1 MNTGKDPYAVL
12 GVPRNA
18 TQDQIKKAYRDLAR
32 KHHPDMNQ
40 GDKKSEEK
48 FKEIQHAYET
58 LSDPEK
64 KKSYDMFGT
73 SGFGG
78 QRPGGGG
85 GSYRQYS
92 RGFPGIDEIFKD
104 IFSQGGASYGM
115 GGARG
120 NFGDIFDFGATRQQ
134 PRKPKNIQHTVTLDF
149 ETAVKGGEKELL
161 MKPPEGETKKIR
173 VRIPSGVKTG
183 SKVRL
188 PGKGEQ
194 LNSMAGD
201 LILEIKVLPHPIFKR
216 ENDDIYIDLPLTV
229 YEATL
234 GTLIDVP
241 TIESPVKLTIPPGV
255 GSGTKMRLR
264 EKGVKNPK
272 TGKRGD
278 QFVVVQIAMP
288 QKSDKYMEDLMSEI
302 KEKYPYDPRKKFR
315 QYL

>member
-1 MNTGKDPYAVL
+1 MNTEKDLYAVL

-40 GDKKSEEK
+40 GDKESEEK

-78 QRPGGGG
+78 QRTSG

-92 RGFPGIDEIFKD
+92 RGFPDIDEIFKD
-104 IFSQGGASYGM
+104 IFSQGGGAYGM
-115 GGARG
+115 GGAG
-120 NFGDIFDFGATRQQ
+120 GSFGDIFDFGNVRQQ

-161 MKPPEGETKKIR
+161 VKSPESGIKKIT
-173 VRIPSGVKTG
+173 VKIPAGVKTG

-194 LNSMAGD
+194 MNSMAGD
-201 LILEIKVLPHPIFKR
+201 LILEIKVLSHPVFKR

-229 YEATL
+229 YEAAL

-255 GSGTKMRLR
+255 GSGTRMRLR

-288 QKSDKYMEDLMSEI
+288 KESNEHMKKLMDEI
-302 KEKYPYDPRKKFR
+302 KEKYPYDPRKKLL

>member
-1 MNTGKDPYAVL
+1 MNTGKDLYGVL
-12 GVPRNA
+12 GVSRNA

-64 KKSYDMFGT
+64 KKTYDMFGT
-73 SGFGG
+73 TGFGG
-78 QRPGGGG
+78 QNPGAG

-104 IFSQGGASYGM
+104 IFSQGGGAYGM
-115 GGARG
+115 GGAGG
-120 NFGDIFDFGATRQQ
+120 NFGDIFDFGGMRQQ
-134 PRKPKNIQHTVTLDF
+134 PRRPKNVQHSITLDF

-161 MKPPEGETKKIR
+161 MKSPEGETKKITVKIQAG
-173 VRIPSGVKTG
+173 VRTG

-194 LNSMAGD
+194 LNAMAGD
-201 LILEIKVLPHPIFKR
+201 LILEIKVLSHPIFER
-216 ENDDIYIDLPLTV
+216 ENDDVYIDLPLTI

-241 TIESPVKLTIPPGV
+241 TIEGPVKLTIPPGV
-255 GSGTKMRLR
+255 GSGTKMRLK
-264 EKGVKNPK
+264 EKGVKNLK

-278 QFVVVQIAMP
+278 QFVVIQIAMP
-288 QKSDKYMEDLMSEI
+288 QESDKGIEDLMSEI
-302 KEKYPYDPRKKFR
+302 KENYPYDPRKKLR

>member
-1 MNTGKDPYAVL
+1 MNAEKDLYAVL

-64 KKSYDMFGT
+64 KKTYDMFGT
-73 SGFGG
+73 SSFGG
-78 QRPGGGG
+78 QRTGG

-92 RGFPGIDEIFKD
+92 RGFPDIDEIFKD
-104 IFSQGGASYGM
+104 IFSQGGGAYGM
-115 GGARG
+115 GGAG
-120 NFGDIFDFGATRQQ
+120 GSFGDIFDFSNVRQQ
-134 PRKPKNIQHTVTLDF
+134 PRRPRNIQHTLTLGF

-161 MKPPEGETKKIR
+161 VKSPEGGTKKIT
-173 VRIPSGVKTG
+173 VKIPAGVKTG

-194 LNSMAGD
+194 INSMAGD
-201 LILEIKVLPHPIFKR
+201 LILEIKVLSHPVFRR

-272 TGKRGD
+272 TGERGD
-278 QFVVVQIAMP
+278 QFVVIQIAMP
-288 QKSDKYMEDLMSEI
+288 EKSSEDMKKLMDEI
-302 KEKYPYDPRKKFR
+302 KEKYPYDPRKKLL

>member
-1 MNTGKDPYAVL
+1 MNSEKDLYAVL

-18 TQDQIKKAYRDLAR
+18 TQDQIKKAYRDLVR

-64 KKSYDMFGT
+64 KKTYDMFGT

-78 QRPGGGG
+78 QRTGRGN
-85 GSYRQYS
+85 YRQYS
-92 RGFPGIDEIFKD
+92 RGFPDIDEIFKD
-104 IFSQGGASYGM
+104 IFSQGGGTYGM
-115 GGARG
+115 GGVG
-120 NFGDIFDFGATRQQ
+120 GSFGDVFDFGNARQQ
-134 PRKPKNIQHTVTLDF
+134 PRRPKNIQHTVTLDF

-161 MKPPEGETKKIR
+161 LKSPEGGTRKLT
-173 VRIPSGVKTG
+173 VRIPAGVKTG

-194 LNSMAGD
+194 INSMAGD
-201 LILEIKVLPHPIFKR
+201 LILEIKVLSHPVFKR

-229 YEATL
+229 YEAAL

-288 QKSDKYMEDLMSEI
+288 KEPGEHMKELMDEI
-302 KEKYPYDPRKKFR
+302 KEKYPYDPRKKLL

>member
-1 MNTGKDPYAVL
+1 MNTEKDFYAIL
-12 GVPRNA
+12 GLSRNA

-40 GDKKSEEK
+40 GDKRSEEK

-64 KKSYDMFGT
+64 RKTYDMFGT
-73 SGFGG
+73 AGFGG

-85 GSYRQYS
+85 SYRQHS

-115 GGARG
+115 GGAG
-120 NFGDIFDFGATRQQ
+120 GGFGDIFDFGTTRQQ
-134 PRKPKNIQHTVTLDF
+134 PRKPRNTQHAITLDF

-161 MKPPEGETKKIR
+161 VKSPEGETKKIT
-173 VRIPSGVKTG
+173 VKIPAGVKTG

-188 PGKGEQ
+188 PGRGEQ
-194 LNSMAGD
+194 LSSMAGD
-201 LILEIKVLPHPIFKR
+201 LILEIKVLSHPVFR
-216 ENDDIYIDLPLTV
+216 RQNDDIYIDLPLTV
-229 YEATL
+229 YEAAL
-234 GTLIDVP
+234 GTLVDVP
-241 TIESPVKLTIPPGV
+241 TVESSVKLTIPPGV
-255 GSGTKMRLR
+255 GSGTKMRLK
-264 EKGVKNPK
+264 EKGVRNPK
-272 TGKRGD
+272 TAKRGD

-288 QKSDKYMEDLMSEI
+288 QESDKDMEDLMSEI

>member
-1 MNTGKDPYAVL
+1 MNAEKDLYAVL

-64 KKSYDMFGT
+64 KKTYDMFGT
-73 SGFGG
+73 SSFGG
-78 QRPGGGG
+78 QRTGGGT
-85 GSYRQYS
+85 YRQYS

-104 IFSQGGASYGM
+104 MFSQGGGAYGM
-115 GGARG
+115 GGAGG
-120 NFGDIFDFGATRQQ
+120 NFGDIFDFGNVRQQ
-134 PRKPKNIQHTVTLDF
+134 PRRPKNIQHTVTLDF

-161 MKPPEGETKKIR
+161 LKSPEGGTKKIT
-173 VRIPSGVKTG
+173 VKIPAGVKTG

-194 LNSMAGD
+194 INSMAGD
-201 LILEIKVLPHPIFKR
+201 LILEIKVLFHPVFRR

-229 YEATL
+229 YEAAL

-241 TIESPVKLTIPPGV
+241 TIEGPVKLTIPPGV

-278 QFVVVQIAMP
+278 QFVVIQIAMP
-288 QKSDKYMEDLMSEI
+288 KESSEDMKKLMDEI
-302 KEKYPYDPRKKFR
+302 KEKYPYDPRKKLH

>member
-1 MNTGKDPYAVL
+1 MSTGKDPYAVL

-40 GDKKSEEK
+40 GDKRSEEK
-48 FKEIQHAYET
+48 FKEIQHAYEI

-64 KKSYDMFGT
+64 KKNYDMFGT
-73 SGFGG
+73 TGFGG
-78 QRPGGGG
+78 QNPGG
-85 GSYRQYS
+85 GSYRQHS

-104 IFSQGGASYGM
+104 IFSQGGGSYGT

-120 NFGDIFDFGATRQQ
+120 GFGDIFDFGGTRQQ
-134 PRKPKNIQHTVTLDF
+134 PRKPKNIQHAVTLDF
-149 ETAVKGGEKELL
+149 KTAVKGGEKELL
-161 MKPPEGETKKIR
+161 IKSPQGETKKIT
-173 VRIPSGVKTG
+173 VKIPAGVKTG

-201 LILEIKVLPHPIFKR
+201 LILEIKVLSHPVFRR

-229 YEATL
+229 YEAAL
-234 GTLIDVP
+234 GTPIDVP
-241 TIESPVKLTIPPGV
+241 TIESPVKLTIPSGI

-278 QFVVVQIAMP
+278 QFVVIQIAMP
-288 QKSDKYMEDLMSEI
+288 QESDKYIEDLMDEI
-302 KEKYPYDPRKKFR
+302 KEKYPYDPRKKLR

>member
-1 MNTGKDPYAVL
+1 MNAEKDLYAVL

-64 KKSYDMFGT
+64 KKTYDMFGT
-73 SGFGG
+73 SSFGG
-78 QRPGGGG
+78 QRTGGGG
-85 GSYRQYS
+85 YRQYS
-92 RGFPGIDEIFKD
+92 RGFPDIDEIFKD
-104 IFSQGGASYGM
+104 IFSQGGGAYGM
-115 GGARG
+115 GGAG
-120 NFGDIFDFGATRQQ
+120 GSFGDIFDFGNVRQQ
-134 PRKPKNIQHTVTLDF
+134 PRRPKNIQHAVTLDF

-161 MKPPEGETKKIR
+161 LKSPEGGTKRITVKI
-173 VRIPSGVKTG
+173 PAGVKTG

-201 LILEIKVLPHPIFKR
+201 LILEIKVLSHPVFRR

-229 YEATL
+229 YEAAL

-241 TIESPVKLTIPPGV
+241 TVESPVKLTIPPGV
-255 GSGTKMRLR
+255 GSGTRMRLR

-288 QKSDKYMEDLMSEI
+288 EESGEDMKKLMDEI
-302 KEKYPYDPRKKFR
+302 KEKYPYDPRKKLL

>member
-1 MNTGKDPYAVL
+1 MNTEKDLYAVL

-40 GDKKSEEK
+40 GDKESEEK

-58 LSDPEK
+58 LSDSEK

-78 QRPGGGG
+78 QRTGG

-92 RGFPGIDEIFKD
+92 RGFPDIDEIFKD
-104 IFSQGGASYGM
+104 IFSQGGGAYGM
-115 GGARG
+115 GGAGG
-120 NFGDIFDFGATRQQ
+120 NFGDIFDFGNVRQQ

-161 MKPPEGETKKIR
+161 VKSPEGGIKKIT
-173 VRIPSGVKTG
+173 VKIPAGVKTG

-194 LNSMAGD
+194 MNSMAGD
-201 LILEIKVLPHPIFKR
+201 LILEIKVLSHPVFKR

-229 YEATL
+229 YEAAL

-264 EKGVKNPK
+264 EKGAKNPK

-288 QKSDKYMEDLMSEI
+288 KESNEYMKKLMDEI
-302 KEKYPYDPRKKFR
+302 KEKYPYDPRKKLL

>member
-1 MNTGKDPYAVL
+1 MNAEKDPYTVL
-12 GVPRNA
+12 GVPRSA

-40 GDKKSEEK
+40 GDKASEEK
-48 FKEIQHAYET
+48 FKEIQLAYET

-64 KKSYDMFGT
+64 KKTYDMFGT

-78 QRPGGGG
+78 QRAGG

-92 RGFPGIDEIFKD
+92 RGFPDIDEIFKD
-104 IFSQGGASYGM
+104 IFSQGGGAYGM

-120 NFGDIFDFGATRQQ
+120 NFGDVFDFGNVRQQ

-161 MKPPEGETKKIR
+161 VKSPESGTKKIT
-173 VRIPSGVKTG
+173 VKIPAGVKTG

-194 LNSMAGD
+194 INSMAGD
-201 LILEIKVLPHPIFKR
+201 LILEIKVLSHPVFKR
-216 ENDDIYIDLPLTV
+216 ENDDIYIDVPLTV
-229 YEATL
+229 YEAAL

-264 EKGVKNPK
+264 EKGVRNPK

-288 QKSDKYMEDLMSEI
+288 EESSEHMKKLMDEF
-302 KEKYPYDPRKKFR
+302 KEKYPYDPRKKLL

>member
-1 MNTGKDPYAVL
+1 MNAEKDLYAVL

-64 KKSYDMFGT
+64 KKTYDMFGT
-73 SGFGG
+73 SSFGG
-78 QRPGGGG
+78 QRTGG

-92 RGFPGIDEIFKD
+92 RGFPDIDEIFKD
-104 IFSQGGASYGM
+104 IFSQGGGAYRM
-115 GGARG
+115 GGAG
-120 NFGDIFDFGATRQQ
+120 GSFGDIFDFGNVRQQ

-161 MKPPEGETKKIR
+161 LKSPEGGTKKLT
-173 VRIPSGVKTG
+173 VKIPAGVKTG

-194 LNSMAGD
+194 INSMAGD
-201 LILEIKVLPHPIFKR
+201 LILEIKVLSHPVFKR
-216 ENDDIYIDLPLTV
+216 ENDDIYIDLPLTL
-229 YEATL
+229 YEAAL

-278 QFVVVQIAMP
+278 QFVIVQIAMP
-288 QKSDKYMEDLMSEI
+288 EESSEDMKKLMDEI
-302 KEKYPYDPRKKFR
+302 KEKYPYDPRKKLL

>member
-1 MNTGKDPYAVL
+1 MNTEKDLYAVL

-40 GDKKSEEK
+40 GDKESEEK

-78 QRPGGGG
+78 QRTSG

-92 RGFPGIDEIFKD
+92 RGFPDIDEIFKD
-104 IFSQGGASYGM
+104 IFSQGGGAYGM
-115 GGARG
+115 GGAG
-120 NFGDIFDFGATRQQ
+120 GSFGDIFDFGNVRQQ

-161 MKPPEGETKKIR
+161 VKSPDGGIKKIM
-173 VRIPSGVKTG
+173 VKIPAGVKTG

-194 LNSMAGD
+194 MNSMAGD
-201 LILEIKVLPHPIFKR
+201 LILEIKVLSHPVFKR

-229 YEATL
+229 YEAAL

-255 GSGTKMRLR
+255 GSGTRMRLR

-288 QKSDKYMEDLMSEI
+288 KESNEHMKKLMDEI
-302 KEKYPYDPRKKFR
+302 KEKYPYDPRKKLL

>member
-1 MNTGKDPYAVL
+1 MNTEKDLYAVL

-40 GDKKSEEK
+40 GDKESEEK

-78 QRPGGGG
+78 QRTSG

-92 RGFPGIDEIFKD
+92 RGFPDIDEIFKD
-104 IFSQGGASYGM
+104 IFSQGGGAYGM
-115 GGARG
+115 GGAG
-120 NFGDIFDFGATRQQ
+120 GSFGDIFDFGNVRQQ

-161 MKPPEGETKKIR
+161 VKSPDGGIKKIM
-173 VRIPSGVKTG
+173 VKIPAGVKTG

-194 LNSMAGD
+194 MNSMAGD
-201 LILEIKVLPHPIFKR
+201 LILEIKVLSHPVFKR

-229 YEATL
+229 YEAAL

-288 QKSDKYMEDLMSEI
+288 KESNEHMKKLMDEI
-302 KEKYPYDPRKKFR
+302 KEKYPYDPRKKLL

>member
-1 MNTGKDPYAVL
+1 MNAEKDLYAVL

-40 GDKKSEEK
+40 GDKASEEK

-64 KKSYDMFGT
+64 KKTYDMFGT
-73 SGFGG
+73 SSFGR
-78 QRPGGGG
+78 QRTGG

-92 RGFPGIDEIFKD
+92 RGFPDIDEIFKD
-104 IFSQGGASYGM
+104 IFSQGGGAYGM
-115 GGARG
+115 GGAG
-120 NFGDIFDFGATRQQ
+120 ESFGDVFDFGNVRRQ
-134 PRKPKNIQHTVTLDF
+134 PRRPKNIQHTVTLDF

-161 MKPPEGETKKIR
+161 LKSPESGTRKLTVKI
-173 VRIPSGVKTG
+173 PAGVKTG

-194 LNSMAGD
+194 INSMAGD
-201 LILEIKVLPHPIFKR
+201 LILEIKVLSHPVFKR

-229 YEATL
+229 YEAAL

-288 QKSDKYMEDLMSEI
+288 KEPDEHMNKLMDEI
-302 KEKYPYDPRKKFR
+302 KEKYPYDPRKKLL

>member
-1 MNTGKDPYAVL
+1 MNAEKDPYTVL
-12 GVPRNA
+12 GVPRSA

-48 FKEIQHAYET
+48 FKEIQLAYET

-64 KKSYDMFGT
+64 KKTYDMFGT

-78 QRPGGGG
+78 QRTGG

-92 RGFPGIDEIFKD
+92 RGFPDIDEIFKD
-104 IFSQGGASYGM
+104 IFSQGGGAYGM

-120 NFGDIFDFGATRQQ
+120 NFGDVFDFGNVRQQ
-134 PRKPKNIQHTVTLDF
+134 PRRPKNIQHTVTLDF
-149 ETAVKGGEKELL
+149 ETAVEGGEKELL
-161 MKPPEGETKKIR
+161 VKSPESGTKKIT
-173 VRIPSGVKTG
+173 VKIPAGVKTG

-194 LNSMAGD
+194 INSMAGD
-201 LILEIKVLPHPIFKR
+201 LILEIKVLSHPVFRR
-216 ENDDIYIDLPLTV
+216 ENDDIYIDVPLTV
-229 YEATL
+229 YEAAL

-264 EKGVKNPK
+264 EKGVRNPK

-288 QKSDKYMEDLMSEI
+288 EESGEHMKELMDEF
-302 KEKYPYDPRKKFR
+302 KEKYPYDPRKKLL

>member
-1 MNTGKDPYAVL
+1 MNAEKDLYAVL

-64 KKSYDMFGT
+64 KKTYDMFGT
-73 SGFGG
+73 SSFGG
-78 QRPGGGG
+78 QRTGG

-92 RGFPGIDEIFKD
+92 RGFPDIDEIFKD
-104 IFSQGGASYGM
+104 IFSQGGGAYGM
-115 GGARG
+115 GGAG
-120 NFGDIFDFGATRQQ
+120 GSFGDVFDFSNVRQQ
-134 PRKPKNIQHTVTLDF
+134 PRRPKNIQHTVTLDF

-161 MKPPEGETKKIR
+161 LKSPEGGTRKIT
-173 VRIPSGVKTG
+173 VKIPAGVKTG

-194 LNSMAGD
+194 INSMAGD
-201 LILEIKVLPHPIFKR
+201 LILEIKVLSHQVFKR

-229 YEATL
+229 YEAVL

-255 GSGTKMRLR
+255 GSGTKMRLK

-288 QKSDKYMEDLMSEI
+288 KESGEDMKRLMDEI
-302 KEKYPYDPRKKFR
+302 KEKYPYDPRKKLL

>member
-1 MNTGKDPYAVL
+1 MNAEKDLYAVL

-64 KKSYDMFGT
+64 KKTYDMFGT
-73 SGFGG
+73 SSFGG
-78 QRPGGGG
+78 QRTGG

-92 RGFPGIDEIFKD
+92 RGFPDIDEIFKD
-104 IFSQGGASYGM
+104 IFSQGGGAYGM
-115 GGARG
+115 GGAG
-120 NFGDIFDFGATRQQ
+120 GSFGDVFDFSNVRQQ
-134 PRKPKNIQHTVTLDF
+134 PRRPKNIQHTVTLDF

-161 MKPPEGETKKIR
+161 LKSPEGGTRKIT
-173 VRIPSGVKTG
+173 VKIPAGVKTG

-194 LNSMAGD
+194 INSMAGD
-201 LILEIKVLPHPIFKR
+201 LILEIKVLSHPVFKR

-229 YEATL
+229 YEAVL

-255 GSGTKMRLR
+255 GSGTKMRLK

-288 QKSDKYMEDLMSEI
+288 KESGEDMKRLMDEI
-302 KEKYPYDPRKKFR
+302 KEKYPYDPRKKLL

>member
-1 MNTGKDPYAVL
+1 MNAEKDLYAVL

-64 KKSYDMFGT
+64 KKTYDMFGT
-73 SGFGG
+73 SSFGG
-78 QRPGGGG
+78 QRTGG

-92 RGFPGIDEIFKD
+92 RGFPDIDEIFKD
-104 IFSQGGASYGM
+104 IFSQGGGAYGM
-115 GGARG
+115 GGAG
-120 NFGDIFDFGATRQQ
+120 GSFGDIFDFSNVRQQ
-134 PRKPKNIQHTVTLDF
+134 PRRPKNIQHTLTLDF

-161 MKPPEGETKKIR
+161 VKSPEVGTKKIT
-173 VRIPSGVKTG
+173 VKIPAGVKTG

-194 LNSMAGD
+194 INSMAGD
-201 LILEIKVLPHPIFKR
+201 LILEIKVLSHPVFRR

-272 TGKRGD
+272 TGERGD
-278 QFVVVQIAMP
+278 QFVVIQIAMP
-288 QKSDKYMEDLMSEI
+288 EKSSEDMKKLMDEI
-302 KEKYPYDPRKKFR
+302 KEKYPYDPRKKLL

>member
-1 MNTGKDPYAVL
+1 MNAEKDLYAVL

-64 KKSYDMFGT
+64 KKTYDMFGT
-73 SGFGG
+73 SSFGG
-78 QRPGGGG
+78 QRTGG

-92 RGFPGIDEIFKD
+92 RGFPDIDEIFKD
-104 IFSQGGASYGM
+104 IFSQGGGAYGM
-115 GGARG
+115 GGAG
-120 NFGDIFDFGATRQQ
+120 GSFGDIFDFSNVRQQ
-134 PRKPKNIQHTVTLDF
+134 PRRPKNIQHTLTLDF

-161 MKPPEGETKKIR
+161 VKSPEGGTKKIT
-173 VRIPSGVKTG
+173 VKIPAGVKTG

-194 LNSMAGD
+194 INSMAGD
-201 LILEIKVLPHPIFKR
+201 LILEIKVLSHPVFRR

-272 TGKRGD
+272 TGERGD
-278 QFVVVQIAMP
+278 QFVVIQIAMP
-288 QKSDKYMEDLMSEI
+288 EKSSEDMKKLMDEI
-302 KEKYPYDPRKKFR
+302 KEKYPYDPRKKLL